1 MGSPTTRNRIF
12 IFIIKKS
19 LMLRSVQK
27 DFGKFVQ
34 DMAESFHMDTDLS
47 WILGYVD
54 HQETI
59 SVILTEM
66 IIE

>member
-1 MGSPTTRNRIF
+1 
-12 IFIIKKS
+12 
-19 LMLRSVQK
+19 MLRSVQK

-47 WILGYVD
+47 WILGYFD

-59 SVILTEM
+59 LVILTEM